1 MSRSARVCLCVCVR
15 VCVHACVRTCVRACV
30 RACVCV
36 RVCVPRLTMNFIIR
50 CLPRLCFPL
59 KCVSALFVYA
69 DFFKVLHISTLLCS
83 ISGAYSLSLLGS
95 SSLELSA
102 FSVSWFVLLLLSHFV
117 GSIQSRCYLECLW
130 IDKELYANLCIV

>member
-1 MSRSARVCLCVCVR
+1 M
-15 VCVHACVRTCVRACV
+15 

-36 RVCVPRLTMNFIIR
+36 CACVYVPRLTMNFIIR

-117 GSIQSRCYLECLW
+117 ESIQSRCYLECLCHM
-130 IDKELYANLCIV
+130 ILLMLITCFSQFEMEGVLLCSDTN